1 MKNFIENIKEHKLL
15 ALICFAVVVISVI
28 FAVVLSSS
36 GGDEKNSPSDT
47 QSPEQDFYFTETDYP
62 VCITET
68 ENGLNVKIES
78 KTDPDIKWQVYAGDD
93 MVPLT
98 ENIVEDKGTLYMN
111 FEPVQTGYST
121 VSFVKSADI
130 GEISYEIVTIDLD
143 VYVSE
148 DNDGM
153 KLYFDDIQ
161 MYSSQAG
168 AGDTEIPFVLSGD
181 RVILPNGGDWTL
193 SPEEGSGI
201 LYGIRHLT
209 DEEGTEYFLVNK
221 NIASVLGQ
229 TSEFDPA
236 ILDKKLILKSEK
248 LGVEYRL
255 EMKTN
260 DENRWTLRVAED
272 ENE

>member
-1 MKNFIENIKEHKLL
+1 MKSFIENIRKHKLL

-47 QSPEQDFYFTETDYP
+47 QSPKQDFYFTETYYP

-68 ENGLNVKIES
+68 EKGLNIKIES

-161 MYSSQAG
+161 MYSSKAG

-209 DEEGTEYFLVNK
+209 DEDGTEYFLVNK

>member
-47 QSPEQDFYFTETDYP
+47 QSPKQDFYFTETDYP

-68 ENGLNVKIES
+68 EKGLNIKIES

-209 DEEGTEYFLVNK
+209 DEDGTEYFLVNK